1 MRFRPMLRTSFN
13 VQMISGRR
21 RLRSSAALQAWQ
33 TKTINEFEVLLSSP
47 EDLPLDVLQAMARRS
62 ITSAASAP
70 NSQMMLGTLWS
81 EATASP
87 QDLENALQM
96 FSRECS
102 GPH

>member
-1 MRFRPMLRTSFN
+1 MT
-13 VQMISGRR
+13 SGRR

-33 TKTINEFEVLLSSP
+33 MKTINEFEVLLSSLEEP
-47 EDLPLDVLQAMARRS
+47 PLDELLAMVRKS
-62 ITSAASAP
+62 IISHVNAQKNPTT
-70 NSQMMLGTLWS
+70 LGTLWS

-96 FSRECS
+96 FSKECS

>member
-1 MRFRPMLRTSFN
+1 MRFRPLLRTSFN
-13 VQMISGRR
+13 AQTTSGRR

-33 TKTINEFEVLLSSP
+33 TKTITEYEVLLSSP
-47 EDLPLDVLQAMARRS
+47 EDLPLDVLRAMARRS
-62 ITSAASAP
+62 TISHASAQP
-70 NSQMMLGTLWS
+70 SQMMLGTLWS